1 MELDAAVDVLSN
13 VHGLSDETSQA
24 GEAWLAIQTALVNT
38 QQIEQNWH
46 GAEQELEEVKAELRR
61 AYTALNE
68 VNSSWVGTGWR
79 MNLERFESWLMR
91 HDATLRAA
99 KHSE

>member
-1 MELDAAVDVLSN
+1 MDKYGEL
-13 VHGLSDETSQA
+13 
-24 GEAWLAIQTALVNT
+24 LAERDQF
-38 QQIEQNWH
+38 EKNWH
-46 GAEQELEEVKAELRR
+46 GAEQELKEVKEELRR

-91 HDATLRAA
+91 HDATLKAA
-99 KHSE
+99 KRSE